1 MKARLPEGMGKGP
14 GSMNSMLKQAQKLQE
29 DMANLQAELEEREYE
44 VSSGGGVCKIVINGK
59 KQIQTITLDPVIV
72 DPDDMETLQ
81 DIIVAGVNE
90 AIKRVE
96 DESGAEMQKLTGGLN
111 LPGLF

>member
-1 MKARLPEGMGKGP
+1 MKARLPEGMGKGA
-14 GSMNSMLKQAQKLQE
+14 GNMNSMLRQAQKLQE

-72 DPDDMETLQ
+72 DPDDIETLQ

-96 DESGAEMQKLTGGLN
+96 DESGAEMQKLTGGLS

>member
-14 GSMNSMLKQAQKLQE
+14 ANMNSMIKQAQKLQE
-29 DMANLQAELEEREYE
+29 DMQNLQAELEEKEYE
-44 VSSGGGVCKIVINGK
+44 VSTGGGVCKVVISGK
-59 KQIQTITLDPVIV
+59 KEIKTIELDPVIV
-72 DPDDMETLQ
+72 DPDDLETLQ

-96 DESGAEMQKLTGGLN
+96 EDSGAQMQKLTGGLS